1 MGGRSEGAVDVFEK
15 GGMKGK
21 KKTKQQRVFFRPYTG
36 RMIYGGP
43 DAADRRRLGYKQ
55 RREKTFTAF
64 LYRIV
69 VMLCL
74 RAPSDAIPLP
84 PGGAAVCKQN
94 DGVASF

>member
-1 MGGRSEGAVDVFEK
+1 
-15 GGMKGK
+15 MKGK
-21 KKTKQQRVFFRPYTG
+21 KKKQSSKRVFIRPYTG

-43 DAADRRRLGYKQ
+43 HAADRRRLGYKQ

-64 LYRIV
+64 RYRIV
-69 VMLCL
+69 VMLRL

-84 PGGAAVCKQN
+84 PPAGAAVCKQN